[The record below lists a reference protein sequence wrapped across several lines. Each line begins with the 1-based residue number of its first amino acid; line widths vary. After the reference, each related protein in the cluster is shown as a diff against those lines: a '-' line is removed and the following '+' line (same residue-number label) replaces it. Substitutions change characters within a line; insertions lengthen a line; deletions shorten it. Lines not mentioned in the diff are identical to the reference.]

1 MRKISRRQFIRRTAT
16 TVTAAVAMPYIVPSS
31 ALGADGATAP
41 SERITMGGIGIG
53 GMGTHDLK
61 NFLEED
67 DVRFLAVCDV
77 DTEHRNKARDLVNE
91 KYGNRDCA
99 AYNDF
104 YEVLARDDI
113 DALLIATPDHWHALI
128 AIAGAKAGKDMYC
141 EKPISLTIAEG
152 RAVADTMKR
161 YSIVYQSGTQRR
173 SIRCFSFAV
182 EMARTGKVGKLHT
195 IHVNLSEGPSC
206 GVEKPQPIPEGFDY
220 DRWLGQAPYEPYTPK
235 RCHGS
240 FRWLLDYS
248 GGKLTDIGA
257 HFNDLAQWGNDSEL
271 TGPIEY
277 EGWGTFPKDGL
288 FNTPVNFEVTATYAD
303 GVKMIMNDKLPRAI
317 KLVGDEGWVSVDDDG
332 NVDAMPKSILKLRR
346 FVQQDY
352 SYMKGHHRN
361 FLDCVKTRAT
371 TIAPPEVAHRSTTT
385 CHIGNICL
393 RLGRKLRWN
402 PQTERFVNDPE
413 ADRMMARAM
422 RSPWHL

>member
-1 MRKISRRQFIRRTAT
+1 MRQISRRQFIRRTAAA
-16 TVTAAVAMPYIVPSS
+16 VSATAAIPYIVPS
-31 ALGADGATAP
+31 AVLGAGGAIAP

-77 DTEHRNKARDLVNE
+77 DTQRLNKARDLVNE

-99 AYNDF
+99 AYSDF
-104 YEVLARDDI
+104 YEVIARDDI

-152 RAVADTMKR
+152 RTVADTMKR
-161 YSIVYQSGTQRR
+161 YATVYQSGTQRR
-173 SIRCFSFAV
+173 SIRCFAFAV
-182 EMARTGKVGKLHT
+182 EMARAGRVGKLHT

-206 GVEKPQPIPEGFDY
+206 GVEKTEPIPEGFDY
-220 DRWLGQAPYEPYTPK
+220 DRWLGPAPYEPYTPK

-257 HFNDLAQWGNDSEL
+257 HFNDLAQWGHDSEL

-303 GVKMIMNDKLPRAI
+303 GVKMIMHDQLPRSI

-332 NVDAMPKSILKLRR
+332 NVDAMPKSILNLRR

-402 PQTERFVNDPE
+402 PQTEQFINDPE
-413 ADRMMARAM
+413 ADRMLARAM